1 MGLFQADVAL
11 ASGWQWPTLR
21 TTGDGMTGPLPPEA
35 RGRREADAQLLA
47 LLDDLV
53 LTEGRLKAAQA
64 LGVNYRTLVK
74 VVESGQLS
82 RRMRDALERRQ
93 LADREATATL
103 QRDEVRALAQRLAAL
118 EARVTAV
125 ERERRGSDDGGGD
138 RPAASAPARRVPRLK
153 RGQGTRKIAKAGV
166 TEKERHCWAY
176 GDSSRFGVITEDPH
190 PNEEVSYGPGMSA
203 VVEWRRLNRRREVG
217 TKLDQVKV
225 RERIMALE
233 IAMIGDYELTLPP
246 DTYSIHPS
254 EREGYLRW
262 RRRALADLQTER
274 ARREL
279 LRWVRRVLTLGL
291 WWR

>member
-1 MGLFQADVAL
+1 MDDA
-11 ASGWQWPTLR
+11 
-21 TTGDGMTGPLPPEA
+21 MTGQLPPEA

-53 LTEGRLKAAQA
+53 HTEGRLKAAQA

-74 VVESGQLS
+74 VVESGRLS
-82 RRMRDALERRQ
+82 GRMRDALERQQ
-93 LADREATATL
+93 LADREATAA
-103 QRDEVRALAQRLAAL
+103 QQWDEMRALAQRIERAEQRL
-118 EARVTAV
+118 TAMAHTPDA
-125 ERERRGSDDGGGD
+125 DDGVELEV
-138 RPAASAPARRVPRLK
+138 RAVVRRAHAVTQALQTLTRRVARLE
-153 RGQGTRKIAKAGV
+153 RGQSPRTASGAEATAPEPPWVVDDPSRLGV
-166 TEKERHCWAY
+166 VT
-176 GDSSRFGVITEDPH
+176 DDPR
-190 PNEEVSYGPGMSA
+190 PGEEASYGRGMPA
-203 VVEWRRLNRRREVG
+203 VVEWRALNQRREVG
-217 TKLDQVKV
+217 TKLDQVRT

-233 IAMIGDYELTLPP
+233 IAMIGEYELTLPP
-246 DTYSIHPS
+246 DTDRLHPS

>member
-1 MGLFQADVAL
+1 MNGQL
-11 ASGWQWPTLR
+11 PT
-21 TTGDGMTGPLPPEA
+21 EV

-53 LTEGRLKAAQA
+53 HAEGRLKAAQV

-74 VVESGQLS
+74 VVESGQVS

-93 LADREATATL
+93 LADREATTAQ
-103 QRDEVRALAQRLAAL
+103 QRDEVRALAQRLAEL
-118 EARVTAV
+118 EARVSAV
-125 ERERRGSDDGGGD
+125 ECERRGPDDSAAD
-138 RPAASAPARRVPRLK
+138 RRAVAVPARPVARPARGRGPRTVV
-153 RGQGTRKIAKAGV
+153 RAEV
-166 TEKERHCWAY
+166 TEKERRFRAY
-176 GDSSRFGVITEDPH
+176 GDSSRFGVVTEDPH
-190 PNEEVSYGPGMSA
+190 PNEEVSYGPGMPA

-217 TKLDQVKV
+217 TKLDQVTT

-233 IAMIGDYELTLPP
+233 IALIEDYELTLPP
-246 DTYSIHPS
+246 DTYPIHPS
-254 EREGYLRW
+254 ERRGYLRW

>member
-1 MGLFQADVAL
+1 
-11 ASGWQWPTLR
+11 
-21 TTGDGMTGPLPPEA
+21 MTGPSPTEA

-53 LTEGRLKAAQA
+53 HAEGRLKAAQA
-64 LGVNYRTLVK
+64 LGVNYRTLVR

-93 LADREATATL
+93 LADREATATQ
-103 QRDEVRALAQRLAAL
+103 QRAEVRALAQRLAEL

-125 ERERRGSDDGGGD
+125 EGERRSADDSAAD
-138 RPAASAPARRVPRLK
+138 RRAVAAPAHRVARPA
-153 RGQGTRKIAKAGV
+153 RGRGTRTAARAEATAQEQPWAVDDPSRIGV
-166 TEKERHCWAY
+166 VTA
-176 GDSSRFGVITEDPH
+176 DPR
-190 PNEEVSYGPGMSA
+190 PGEEVSYGRGMSA

-217 TKLDQVKV
+217 TKLDQVKT

-233 IAMIGDYELTLPP
+233 IAMIGEYELTLPP
-246 DTYSIHPS
+246 DTDPLHPS
-254 EREGYLRW
+254 LREGYLRW